1 MGRLLA
7 GLELSRP
14 DRLVCC
20 DGSGD
25 LFQGVEVRVILQ
37 RGAPASPVVPMPGK
51 LYVQEWQ
58 EEVKPI
64 FSDLGVPSA
73 VMDAPH
79 LVWFGDPSAV
89 MASLAIYLM
98 PADPPQNTLFLQASK
113 HLQFT
118 SASWRQ
124 TYLQSFQFLQ
134 PHQKLFFSVFCL
146 FLVSRHPNL
155 CEVESHCSFDLNFPR

>member
-124 TYLQSFQFLQ
+124 TYLQSFLFLQ
-134 PHQKLFFSVFCL
+134 VGSQGFCPNNFFL
-146 FLVSRHPNL
+146 L
-155 CEVESHCSFDLNFPR
+155 CVKYKAKK